1 MSEKER
7 RNKGE
12 LYNPLLDHELYR
24 ELIRAKEL
32 CHEYNTLSPSD
43 TGRKR
48 ELIQKIVGS
57 MGKDCFVMAPFWC
70 DYGYNIKMGD
80 HFYANH
86 NCVILDGARVT
97 FGNHVYVGPDCGFY
111 TAGHPLDVRRRN
123 ADLEYA
129 RPITVGDNVWIG
141 GGVRIMPGVTIGNNT
156 VIGGGSV
163 VVSDI
168 PDGVVAA
175 GNPCQVIRQL
185 DPGETET
192 EDSQTSGSLPDPG
205 ERDIPDTSAA
215 ESFGTNSAT
224 LSDPGEGDIPDT
236 LLGNPGK
243 PEGEAGAA
251 MLSRMNTSHGP
262 VTEWALSFID
272 PAGAERILDIGC
284 GGGATIGR
292 LAKLAP
298 QARITGLD
306 HSPVSVR
313 ESRVFNRELIEAGRA
328 EVLEASVEDL
338 PFPDN
343 SFDRI
348 TTVESFYFWPDPQ
361 ENLKEVRRILKPG
374 GRFYLIA
381 DIYGKAGLDQAA
393 LENIELYDLFN
404 PSKEEFHIL
413 FRNAGFMAVKIHVKE
428 GTDWICVE
436 GIK

>member
-1 MSEKER
+1 MTEKEK
-7 RNKGE
+7 RNRGE
-12 LYNPLLDHELYR
+12 LYNPILDHELQS
-24 ELIRAKEL
+24 EMLRAKEL
-32 CHEYNTLSPSD
+32 CHEYNMLPPSD
-43 TGRKR
+43 GERKSELVRKIIGR
-48 ELIQKIVGS
+48 
-57 MGKDCFVMAPFWC
+57 MGEDCSIISPFWC
-70 DYGYNIKMGD
+70 DYGYNIETGD
-80 HFYANH
+80 HFTANH
-86 NCVILDGARVT
+86 NCVILDGAKVT
-97 FGNHVYVGPDCGFY
+97 FGNYVYVGPDCGFY

-141 GGVRIMPGVTIGNNT
+141 GGVKVMPGVTIGSNS

-168 PDGVVAA
+168 PDGVIAA
-175 GNPCQVIRQL
+175 GSPCRVIRQL
-185 DPGETET
+185 DPGEIEAD
-192 EDSQTSGSLPDPG
+192 DSSTSGSSPDLD
-205 ERDIPDTSAA
+205 ENDM
-215 ESFGTNSAT
+215 
-224 LSDPGEGDIPDT
+224 PDT

-251 MLSRMNTSHGP
+251 MLSRMNMSHGP
-262 VTEWALSFID
+262 VTEWALSFMD
-272 PAGAERILDIGC
+272 PTGADRLLDIGC

-298 QARITGLD
+298 QAKITGLD

-313 ESRVFNRELIEAGRA
+313 ESSKFNRELVEEGRV

-338 PFPDN
+338 PFPDD

-361 ENLKEVRRILKPG
+361 ENLKEVRRVLKPG
-374 GRFYLIA
+374 GRFFLIA
-381 DIYGKAGLDQAA
+381 DIYGKAGLDQAV

-413 FRNAGFMAVKIHVKE
+413 FRNAGFIAVKIHVKE